1 MKIKHNQRGL
11 SLIELMISMV
21 LGLLIL
27 GMTISVF
34 MGTSRTARTQD
45 AASRLDDSGRFAL
58 DSVQRVIRLAGYS
71 NWGGIPGPRGYTAG
85 TDPVLAGADGADA
98 ATGFSDSLTLRYYGS
113 GPAVGVADG
122 SVVDCLGNPVPEAAT
137 FADRVVNTFS
147 VRVTAGVRELTCD
160 NGSGP
165 VALVSGIDSF
175 QVLYGLDLAGGDRV
189 PERWATATDVGV
201 NWEQV
206 VAVRVSVMVAG
217 DANSRGINADSANY
231 SLFDSFYNNA
241 ADQGTTY
248 NAAAQTADA
257 RARLRKVFTG
267 TVFLRNRTFSSP
279 V

>member
-1 MKIKHNQRGL
+1 MRANQRGL

-27 GMTISVF
+27 GMTVSVF

-58 DSVQRVIRLAGYS
+58 DSVLRVVRLAGYS
-71 NWGGIPGPRGYTAG
+71 NWGGIAGGPRGYQAG
-85 TDPVLAGADGADA
+85 TDPVLAGADGADVT
-98 ATGFSDSLTLRYYGS
+98 TGFSDSLTMRYYGS
-113 GPAVGVADG
+113 GTAVGAADG
-122 SVVDCLGNPVPEAAT
+122 SVVDCLGNPVPEGAT

-147 VRVTAGVRELTCD
+147 VRLTAGVRELTCD

-175 QVLYGLDLAGGDRV
+175 QVLYGLDLAGADRV
-189 PERWATATDVGV
+189 PELWASATDVGV
-201 NWEQV
+201 NWDQV
-206 VAVRVSVMVAG
+206 VAVRVSLMVAG

-248 NAAAQTADA
+248 SASAQSADA

-267 TVFLRNRTFSSP
+267 TVFLRNRTSVSD